1 MYIFFHDWSII
12 NMKNHLPDI
21 VNRSLTPYGSKGKN
35 LQSFDLKNNRST
47 LKSVRN
53 ISLSPLHC
61 SSAFRKDSNETVP
74 STRAVSDEVHSGFIE
89 NMPIFRKL
97 NTMTSSITHKI
108 SRLTHTVALEK
119 INNYPE
125 VVDALLSMY
134 SNDRGRIPA
143 FQLVQLFI
151 GMGFTGD
158 CEVLMDIFKSI
169 IEGQSF
175 NLISFSRNELLRIC
189 EDQKAEHILRI
200 LMKDPKV
207 KLGDGENTLNC
218 LIGVIRKWWVR
229 LDKSQNGFVSFE
241 EICKF
246 YTEIGVIDTSSESK
260 RIFLK
265 FGQFGNYKNFCSV
278 FAKALFKYLLFE
290 LAKLVKRGSN
300 ESISAEIA
308 ISTQRRKVIL
318 KSLEEQ
324 NNVIDAIIEC
334 SIYSN

>member
-1 MYIFFHDWSII
+1 
-12 NMKNHLPDI
+12 MKSYLPEI

-35 LQSFDLKNNRST
+35 LKSFDIRSNQPS

-53 ISLSPLHC
+53 ISLSPLH
-61 SSAFRKDSNETVP
+61 SSSIFRKDSNEVALIP
-74 STRAVSDEVHSGFIE
+74 RAVSDEVHSDFTDQI
-89 NMPIFRKL
+89 PIFRKL
-97 NTMTSSITHKI
+97 KTMISSSHHKI
-108 SRLTHTVALEK
+108 SRSPNKIILEK
-119 INNYPE
+119 MNNYPE
-125 VVDALLSMY
+125 VIDALLSMY

-158 CEVLMDIFKSI
+158 CEVLVDLFKNI
-169 IEGQSF
+169 TEGQPF
-175 NLISFSRNELLRIC
+175 NLLSFSRAELLKIC
-189 EDQKAEHILRI
+189 EDSKTEHILRV
-200 LMKDPKV
+200 LMRELKV
-207 KLGDGENTLNC
+207 RPGEAENTLNC
-218 LIGVIRKWWVR
+218 LMGVIRKWWVR
-229 LDKSQNGFVSFE
+229 LDKSQNGFVSFG

-246 YTEIGVIDTSSESK
+246 YTEIGVIDTPSESK

-265 FGQFGNYKNFCSV
+265 FGQFGNYRHFCSV
-278 FAKALFKYLLFE
+278 FARSLFKYLLFE
-290 LAKLVKRGSN
+290 LAKLVKRGNN

-324 NNVIDAIIEC
+324 NSVIDAIIEC